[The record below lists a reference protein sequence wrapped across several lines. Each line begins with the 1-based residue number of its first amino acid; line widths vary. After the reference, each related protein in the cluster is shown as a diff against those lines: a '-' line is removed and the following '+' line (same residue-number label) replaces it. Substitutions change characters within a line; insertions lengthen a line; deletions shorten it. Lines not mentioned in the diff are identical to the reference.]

1 MKIKYKAYFILLL
14 LLALMG
20 AAVYSIAHV
29 SGDPESVLLPP
40 HPPDRDHP
48 AAGGGHCPHH

>member
-29 SGDPESVLLPP
+29 SGDAEYVA
-40 HPPDRDHP
+40 
-48 AAGGGHCPHH
+48 AAGQDRKSVV